1 MTTNAATQLNR
12 LLSDFRQRRPLRAGS
27 LIVTLFGDTVS
38 QHGNSVWLGSVIRAL
53 EPFGLNQRL
62 VRTAVYRLVQD
73 DWLCSVQVGRKSF
86 YRFTESGLRH
96 YQKAARRIYAP
107 EHNSQHGDWL
117 FVHHNNLPE
126 KQRDLLRKELHWL
139 GFGNLFP
146 GVMAKPGADRLS
158 LDETLA
164 ELGLQQQVVV
174 MRSQPDDGASAEQ
187 LKSRVYAC
195 WNLEQLEQ
203 QYRAIYDAFSPLL
216 KRLENG
222 DNLLSEAAFQL
233 RTLLIHDYR
242 RLLLKDAELPESL
255 LPENWVG
262 RQVHS
267 LVADLYRHIQRGSE
281 RYVVAELETTD
292 GPLPSASS
300 DYFARFCRSP

>member
-1 MTTNAATQLNR
+1 MTTAATHVQK
-12 LLSDFRQRRPLRAGS
+12 LLDAFRQRRPMRAGS
-27 LIVTLFGDTVS
+27 LIVTLFGDTIS
-38 QHGNSVWLGSVIRAL
+38 QHGNRVWLGSVINAL

-62 VRTAVYRLVQD
+62 VRTAVYRLMQD
-73 DWLCSVQVGRKSF
+73 DWLCSTQVGRKSF
-86 YRFTESGLRH
+86 YSFTETGLRH

-107 EHNSQHGDWL
+107 EYSSQDGDWL
-117 FVHHNNLPE
+117 FVHQNNLPE
-126 KQRDLLRKELHWL
+126 KQRELLRKELHWL

-158 LDETLA
+158 LDETLK

-174 MRSQPDDGASAEQ
+174 MRSQPDDQASAQQ

-203 QYRAIYDAFSPLL
+203 QYRAMYDVFSPLL
-216 KRLENG
+216 ERLNSG
-222 DNLLSEAAFQL
+222 DSLVPEAAFQL

-255 LPENWVG
+255 LPEHWVG
-262 RQVHS
+262 RQVYS
-267 LVADLYRHIQRGSE
+267 LVADIYRHIQQGSE
-281 RYVVAELETTD
+281 SYVMEALETTD
-292 GPLPSASS
+292 GPLPTASS
-300 DYFARFCRSP
+300 DYFARFGQLA